1 TVSGFNTSANRR
13 IDAELCLI
21 RLCEP
26 EAELDASALNARLT
40 RLENKIA
47 SGLVMAAPQGV
58 SQEEPQEEA
67 EPQVQEQQPLD
78 IEPPRT
84 AIDEAP
90 MGFWPKLVDQLR
102 QQLRPPAVSVFV
114 VNENAPVTGVLRGAV
129 LNLEARAAFAVAL
142 INKPEVLQVVQECAS
157 GILGRPVRVRIVQPG
172 EAPTNNVNFDR
183 LMQFAQEHE
192 DTVDIN

>member
-1 TVSGFNTSANRR
+1 
-13 IDAELCLI
+13 
-21 RLCEP
+21 
-26 EAELDASALNARLT
+26 
-40 RLENKIA
+40 
-47 SGLVMAAPQGV
+47 MAAPQGV

-129 LNLEARAAFAVAL
+129 LNLEARVAFAVAL